1 VLFGN
6 ARWLGDPK
14 IMNELKCPHCG
25 AAVGNVIY
33 AFACP
38 HCHKLVEPTLSSGK
52 ADRRNEPTWL
62 GNILKQAWSFPQSVA
77 AAVKRMRRRSVL
89 NKLEAERL
97 DRIRN
102 PSKYAGR

>member
-1 VLFGN
+1 MLLGTL
-6 ARWLGDPK
+6 AGLGDPK

-25 AAVGNVIY
+25 DEVGNVIY

-38 HCHKLVEPTLSSGK
+38 HCHKLVEPTLPGAK
-52 ADRRNEPTWL
+52 DDRRNEPTWL

-77 AAVKRMRRRSVL
+77 AAVKRMRRQRGL
-89 NKLEAERL
+89 DKLEAERL